1 MLSESLQELLSA
13 YVDGEL
19 SPTEY
24 ERVMAALRESE
35 IARDYVNSLRG
46 ISTQLKTLPKIPCP
60 AQLTSTILRDQQKK
74 QLRSR
79 VTRRYSYAAAIAAA
93 ALVGVGVWWYLTS
106 QPQNNSPAPFN
117 PNTIARNNTPP
128 QPSGMLPPIPPR
140 RHLEW
145 AEVEPF
151 YNSLTLTALDQW
163 SKLSDSL
170 EGSVA
175 WLSEADAIREGRF
188 LESQATILT
197 SPVKETSHTF
207 KTVESSLPLY
217 INPTE
222 FSLKSVQSRIEKKGT
237 FVLDITTRNPS
248 RTLSRLLE
256 TAKLPITL
264 DEDLKTRQAKNTL
277 GTTMIYLENLT
288 PEQLSVWLSALQL
301 ADYWNVPEYRTD
313 GTCKSLLLYSLDT
326 AGYPQI
332 ARSLGVSAWSGKA
345 QKDVKAVAVNYVPTR
360 KAGSLGE
367 VVKQFSGPK
376 RDGLT
381 LVVMIR
387 N

>member
-19 SPTEY
+19 GPTEY

-35 IARDYVNSLRG
+35 IARNYVNNLRDMSG
-46 ISTQLKTLPKIPCP
+46 QLKTLPKLTCP
-60 AQLTSTILRDQQKK
+60 PKLTGAVLREQQKK
-74 QLRSR
+74 QLKSRSI
-79 VTRRYSYAAAIAAA
+79 RRYGYAAALAAA
-93 ALVGVGVWWYLTS
+93 VLVGIGVWMYLT
-106 QPQNNSPAPFN
+106 
-117 PNTIARNNTPP
+117 TLP
-128 QPSGMLPPIPPR
+128 QPNIAPINNNVALNNNPQPTSPLPPIVLR

-145 AEVEPF
+145 AELQPF
-151 YNSLTLTALDQW
+151 YHTLTMALGEQW
-163 SKLSDSL
+163 SRWNDRYENTL
-170 EGSVA
+170 A
-175 WLSEADAIREGRF
+175 WVSEADAIREGRF
-188 LESQATILT
+188 LESRGSLLT

-217 INPTE
+217 IAPTE
-222 FSLKSVQSRIEKKGT
+222 FSLPTVQGRLAKQGT

-264 DEDLKTRQAKNTL
+264 DEEVKTRQAKNTL

-288 PEQLSVWLSALQL
+288 PEQLSAWLSALQL

-313 GTCKSLLLYSLDT
+313 GTCKSLLLYSLD
-326 AGYPQI
+326 AGGYGQL

-360 KAGSLGE
+360 KPGTLGE

-376 RDGLT
+376 KDGLT